1 MFIELDRNSRIPIKK
16 QLYDAITTRILKGE
30 LVAGERLPS
39 TRELADRL
47 GIARNTVIEIYE
59 QLAAEAY
66 LEAHHGKGT
75 FVSAGYDRTAVNDV
89 IPAVEKAA
97 SAKRRDRGDL
107 IDFESGVPDLK
118 AFPAKAWIRAVKD
131 SFEAAGDARLGY
143 GSAMGYMPLRESLSK
158 YLARY
163 KGIHCSPEQ
172 IVIVNG
178 TADAMILCAMLFRK
192 TSGELLIESAVVSFV
207 PDIFRTFG
215 YKLIPLE
222 IDRYGLCTGSLPD
235 VENGLIFCSPS
246 HQFPLGGTLS
256 IERRVQLTDYAKKHR
271 HYIIEDDYDSE
282 FIYTG
287 AQVNSL
293 YQLAPGNVIHVGT
306 FSKTLAPFLRIGYMV
321 LPQELVP
328 KAREMQS
335 RLYRRANIQIQMAL
349 ERLLEQGIYVR
360 HVAAMRKRYK
370 KKIQSMINA
379 LNEEFGDIIQIYGAN
394 SGLHVAV
401 VFPVPL
407 FGEDSR
413 KIFRKHK
420 VSVDLLADYTI
431 DRMKTCDT
439 LVLGFGNLDQDLI
452 PEGIRRL
459 KAAVSEIEARKRAS
473 AGN

>member
-1 MFIELDRNSRIPIKK
+1 
-16 QLYDAITTRILKGE
+16 
-30 LVAGERLPS
+30 
-39 TRELADRL
+39 
-47 GIARNTVIEIYE
+47 
-59 QLAAEAY
+59 
-66 LEAHHGKGT
+66 
-75 FVSAGYDRTAVNDV
+75 
-89 IPAVEKAA
+89 
-97 SAKRRDRGDL
+97 
-107 IDFESGVPDLK
+107 
-118 AFPAKAWIRAVKD
+118 
-131 SFEAAGDARLGY
+131 
-143 GSAMGYMPLRESLSK
+143 MGYMPLRESLSK
-158 YLARY
+158 YLVRY

-178 TADAMILCAMLFRK
+178 TADAMILCALLFRK
-192 TSGELLIESAVVSFV
+192 RSGKLLTESAVVNFV

-222 IDRYGLCTGSLPD
+222 IDRHGLCTGNLPR

-282 FIYTG
+282 FIYSG

-321 LPQELVP
+321 VPQELMP

-335 RLYRRANIQIQMAL
+335 RLYRRVNTQVQMAL
-349 ERLLEQGIYVR
+349 DRLLGQGIYVK

-370 KKIQSMINA
+370 KKMQTMIRT
-379 LNEEFGDIIQIYGAN
+379 LDEEFRDSIQIYGAN

-401 VFPVPL
+401 VFPEPL
-407 FGEDSR
+407 FDDDSR
-413 KIFRKHK
+413 EIFREYK
-420 VSVDLLADYTI
+420 VSVDFLADYTI
-431 DRMKTCDT
+431 DRVKTCDT
-439 LVLGFGNLDQDLI
+439 LVLGFGNLDQNLI
-452 PEGIRRL
+452 LEGIRRL